1 MTRGYVIRL
10 FDRPLVAYSV
20 GTSAIGGVTGKVEW
34 VDEESRAL
42 LPPRLLQSCA
52 YEDVEA
58 WLASRV
64 IPKNRAFVR
73 QILWQ
78 YGIGASNPQ
87 DIIDVS
93 RGLSLND
100 AYWVTPD
107 GFDGTWAEC
116 NLYENRFDEVLG
128 LVAYTGVT
136 GSQRRKAGLSSE
148 WTTSGSY
155 PKAWRNVG
163 GRIVLYKAGN
173 YPLYEGCANEDLGP
187 FSEYFSVQVAER
199 AGLPHVEYGLD
210 VWEGHLASTCEL
222 FCDERHSYVSF
233 YEATNRS
240 GVPSCLAACESLG
253 PSALER
259 YLDMLTFDSVI
270 LNDDRHVGNF
280 GFMRDNETG
289 RFLGF
294 APLFDQNRSLF
305 PTDMDEDL
313 AGWQDHARGV
323 APAGSAIPF
332 DSLMPTLITG
342 RQHEWLRRL
351 LDFSPTQDEAH
362 RVSERR
368 LEAIGR
374 LVRERA
380 SEMLRLPCH
389 DLSEVRAVIR
399 ASYAPREGDDAEM
412 PIVTQSMLCRLDVRD
427 VRPAR

>member
-1 MTRGYVIRL
+1 MTRDYVIRI
-10 FDRPLVAYSV
+10 FDLPLVAYSV

-34 VDEESRAL
+34 VDEGSRAL
-42 LPPRLLQSCA
+42 LPPRLLQSCT
-52 YEDVEA
+52 YDDVEA

-73 QILWQ
+73 QILGQ
-78 YGIGASNPQ
+78 YGIEASSPQ

-107 GFDGTWAEC
+107 GFDGTWAEY

-136 GSQRRKAGLSSE
+136 DSQRRKAGLSSE

-163 GRIVLYKAGN
+163 DRIVLYKAGN

-187 FSEYFSVQVAER
+187 FSEYFAAQVAER

-210 VWEGHLASTCEL
+210 VWKGHLASTCDL
-222 FCDERHSYVSF
+222 FCDEGHSYVPF
-233 YEATNRS
+233 YEATSRS

-253 PSALER
+253 PDALEG
-259 YLDMLTFDSVI
+259 YLDILAFDSVI

-305 PTDMDEDL
+305 PTDMDGDL
-313 AGWQDHARGV
+313 AGWHDRAHRV
-323 APAGSAIPF
+323 MPAGSAIPF
-332 DSLMPTLITG
+332 DALVPTLITG
-342 RQHEWLRRL
+342 RQHDWLRRL

-362 RVSERR
+362 RVSARR
-368 LEAIGR
+368 LDAIGR
-374 LVRERA
+374 LVRGRA

-389 DLSEVRAVIR
+389 GVSEVRAVIR
-399 ASYAPREGDDAEM
+399 ASYVPREGGDAEM
-412 PIVTQSMLCRLDVRD
+412 PIVTQSRLCGSDGHD
-427 VRPAR
+427 ERPDR